1 MKRWAF
7 LIVGVVLTLIGLVW
21 TGQGAGIITGSVMS
35 GEKQWFLI
43 GLVCLVVGIGLL
55 VTSFRSRRKV
65 S

>member
-7 LIVGVVLTLIGLVW
+7 VIVGALLTLIGLVW

-55 VTSFRSRRKV
+55 VTAVRSRRKV
-65 S
+65 G

>member
-43 GLVCLVVGIGLL
+43 GLICLVAGIGLL
-55 VTSFRSRRKV
+55 IAAVRARRKV
-65 S
+65 T

>member
-7 LIVGVVLTLIGLVW
+7 IIVGALLTLIGLVW

-43 GLVCLVVGIGLL
+43 GLVCLVIGIGLL
-55 VTSFRSRRKV
+55 VAAVRSRRKV